1 MRTDA
6 KAVGKTSI
14 FTANM
19 TSAELA
25 AFNTAM
31 PNHFAV
37 EHACSQKNQGKLW
50 GKWTLQSIEFAYFLL
65 NETYGAS
72 AALTAAEQDA

>member
-31 PNHFAV
+31 PNRFAV
-37 EHACSQKNQGKLW
+37 EHACSRQNPGKAW
-50 GKWTLQSIEFAYFLL
+50 GPVD
-65 NETYGAS
+65 
-72 AALTAAEQDA
+72 AAID